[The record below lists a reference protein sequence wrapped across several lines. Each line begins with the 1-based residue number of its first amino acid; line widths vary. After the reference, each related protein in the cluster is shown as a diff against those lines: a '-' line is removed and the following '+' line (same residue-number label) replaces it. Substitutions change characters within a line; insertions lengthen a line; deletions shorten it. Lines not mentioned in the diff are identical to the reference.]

1 MFQKAENSFCYWFG
15 KIIFLLQLGIWTSRA
30 EFCEDTF
37 TIYKDKTLTVGND
50 VIIHNSVSLTQCV
63 TKCRSNVKC
72 CAASYSAMTTTCQ
85 LDISG
90 SCNSGKISASGWITI
105 IKDNFSK

>member
-1 MFQKAENSFCYWFG
+1 M
-15 KIIFLLQLGIWTSRA
+15 TRA

-37 TIYKDKTLTVGND
+37 TIYNDITITSND
-50 VIIHNSVSLTQCV
+50 VTIQNSVSLTQCI
-63 TKCRSNVKC
+63 TKCRSSVKC
-72 CAASYSAMTTTCQ
+72 CAASYSNITMECQ

-90 SCNSGKISASGWITI
+90 SCNSDKISAFGWITI

>member
-1 MFQKAENSFCYWFG
+1 MLKNAESSFYVFCG
-15 KIIFLLQLGIWTSRA
+15 EIILILQLGIWTSRA
-30 EFCEDTF
+30 QFCEDTF

-72 CAASYSAMTTTCQ
+72 CAASYSAITTTCQ